1 MSPST
6 EILKRGQES
15 RVVPLTGDSAVPLAA
30 LHQVYLHPGEL
41 YASPEPAYIKII
53 VGSCVAVCVYDTRL
67 KIGGATH
74 YLLPTREGDGPST
87 PRYGDVAI
95 ATLLRELRQCG
106 SRKQDLQ
113 VHLYGGACV
122 LSAFSNGSRE
132 PIGEQNIR
140 LATDFLSREV
150 IPVIRWDTGG
160 SKGRK
165 ISMRTNTGEI
175 SCSVIGS

>member
-1 MSPST
+1 MSPSLETTKRAT
-6 EILKRGQES
+6 EPSAPPISPGSAQAP
-15 RVVPLTGDSAVPLAA
+15 PLR
-30 LHQVYLHPGEL
+30 QVYLHPGEL
-41 YASPEPAYIKII
+41 YASPGAANVKII
-53 VGSCVAVCVYDTRL
+53 VGSCVAMCVFDPRL

-74 YLLPTREGDGPST
+74 YLLPTSGGEGQPS

-95 ATLLRELRQCG
+95 ATLLQELHKCG

-122 LSAFSNGSRE
+122 LSAFSNGARE

-140 LATDFLSREV
+140 LANEILSREA
-150 IPVIRWDTGG
+150 IPVLRWDTGG

-165 ISMRTNTGEI
+165 ITMRTDTGEI
-175 SCSVIGS
+175 SCGLIGS